1 MSAIERRYAVALM
14 DALKVK
20 DEQLKADKDL
30 AEFAYM
36 FNNNLQ
42 FKKILLD
49 PRLEPRLKSDVVKEI
64 FVDDNPMLVSF
75 IRLLIDKNRIKYIDG
90 ISKEYSELARNKN
103 NEIKLK
109 IISATGLTDD
119 EINGITDKYKKV
131 YNAANVSYEQFI
143 DESVIGGVKV
153 VIGNKVYDG
162 TVKTQLNT
170 ML

>member
-30 AEFAYM
+30 AEIAYM

-75 IRLLIDKNRIKYIDG
+75 ISLLIDKNRIKYIDG

-162 TVKTQLNT
+162 TVKTQLNN

>member
-30 AEFAYM
+30 AEIAYM

-75 IRLLIDKNRIKYIDG
+75 ISLLIDKNRIKYIDG

-131 YNAANVSYEQFI
+131 YNATNASYEQVI

-153 VIGNKVYDG
+153 IIGNKVYDG
-162 TVKTQLNT
+162 TVKTQLNN

>member
-1 MSAIERRYAVALM
+1 MSAIEKRYAVALM

-30 AEFAYM
+30 AEIAYM

-64 FVDDNPMLVSF
+64 FVDNNPMLVSF
-75 IRLLIDKNRIKYIDG
+75 ISLLIDKNRIKYIDG

-153 VIGNKVYDG
+153 IIGNKVYDG
-162 TVKTQLNT
+162 TVKTQLNN

>member
-30 AEFAYM
+30 AEIAYM

-64 FVDDNPMLVSF
+64 FVDNNPMLVSF
-75 IRLLIDKNRIKYIDG
+75 ISLLIDKNRIKYIDG

-162 TVKTQLNT
+162 TVKTQLNN

>member
-64 FVDDNPMLVSF
+64 FVDNNPMLVSF
-75 IRLLIDKNRIKYIDG
+75 ISLLIDKNRIKYIDG
-90 ISKEYSELARNKN
+90 ISKEYSELARKKN

-109 IISATGLTDD
+109 IISATGLTED
-119 EINGITDKYKKV
+119 EINGITDKYQKV
-131 YNAANVSYEQFI
+131 YNAANVSYEQVI

-162 TVKTQLNT
+162 TVKTQLNN

>member
-75 IRLLIDKNRIKYIDG
+75 ISLLIDKNRIKYIDG

-153 VIGNKVYDG
+153 MIGNKVYDG
-162 TVKTQLNT
+162 TVKTQLNN

>member
-1 MSAIERRYAVALM
+1 MPALEKRYAVALM

-20 DEQLKADKDL
+20 DEQLKTDEDL
-30 AEFAYM
+30 AKIAYM

-49 PRLEPRLKSDVVKEI
+49 PRLEPRLKSDIVREI
-64 FVDDNPMLVSF
+64 FGEDNPMLVSF
-75 IRLLIDKNRIKYIDG
+75 ISLLIDKNRIKYIDG
-90 ISKEYSELARNKN
+90 ISKEYSELARVKN

-109 IISATGLTDD
+109 IISATKLTDD
-119 EINGITDKYKKV
+119 EISGITDKYKRI
-131 YNAANVSYEQFI
+131 YNATNASYEQFI

-153 VIGNKVYDG
+153 IIGNKVYDG
-162 TVKTQLNT
+162 TIKTQLNN

>member
-30 AEFAYM
+30 AEIAYM

-75 IRLLIDKNRIKYIDG
+75 ISLLIDKNRIKYIDG

-153 VIGNKVYDG
+153 IIGNKVYDG
-162 TVKTQLNT
+162 TVKTQLNN

>member
-1 MSAIERRYAVALM
+1 M
-14 DALKVK
+14 
-20 DEQLKADKDL
+20 KA
-30 AEFAYM
+30 
-36 FNNNLQ
+36 
-42 FKKILLD
+42 
-49 PRLEPRLKSDVVKEI
+49 
-64 FVDDNPMLVSF
+64 
-75 IRLLIDKNRIKYIDG
+75 DKNRIKYIDG

-162 TVKTQLNT
+162 TVKTQLNN

>member
-30 AEFAYM
+30 AEIAYM

-64 FVDDNPMLVSF
+64 FVDNNPMLVSF
-75 IRLLIDKNRIKYIDG
+75 ISLLIDKNRI
-90 ISKEYSELARNKN
+90 ISISTLLYKWLIGDRKGEWY
-103 NEIKLK
+103 LK
-109 IISATGLTDD
+109 AFL
-119 EINGITDKYKKV
+119 
-131 YNAANVSYEQFI
+131 FI
-143 DESVIGGVKV
+143 DKSTIKR
-153 VIGNKVYDG
+153 
-162 TVKTQLNT
+162 
-170 ML
+170 

>member
-64 FVDDNPMLVSF
+64 FVDNNPMLVSF
-75 IRLLIDKNRIKYIDG
+75 ISLLIDKNRIKYIDG

-119 EINGITDKYKKV
+119 EINGITDK
-131 YNAANVSYEQFI
+131 
-143 DESVIGGVKV
+143 
-153 VIGNKVYDG
+153 
-162 TVKTQLNT
+162 
-170 ML
+170 

>member
-1 MSAIERRYAVALM
+1 MVFNEARVLNVPIVTTDFGSAHEFVTDGVDGYIRPIEKIPDVISDICL
-14 DALKVK
+14 
-20 DEQLKADKDL
+20 DL
-30 AEFAYM
+30 GKYQ
-36 FNNNLQ
+36 NLH
-42 FKKILLD
+42 
-49 PRLEPRLKSDVVKEI
+49 
-64 FVDDNPMLVSF
+64 
-75 IRLLIDKNRIKYIDG
+75 KNSVPKYIV
-90 ISKEYSELARNKN
+90 N

-109 IISATGLTDD
+109 IISATGLTED

-162 TVKTQLNT
+162 TVKTQLNN

>member
-30 AEFAYM
+30 AEIAYM

-75 IRLLIDKNRIKYIDG
+75 ISLLIDKNRIKYIDG
-90 ISKEYSELARNKN
+90 ISKEYSELARKKN

-109 IISATGLTDD
+109 IISATGLTED

-131 YNAANVSYEQFI
+131 YNAANASYEQVI

-162 TVKTQLNT
+162 TVKTQLNN

>member
-30 AEFAYM
+30 AEIAYM

-75 IRLLIDKNRIKYIDG
+75 ISLLIDKNRIKYIDG

-153 VIGNKVYDG
+153 MIGNKVYDG
-162 TVKTQLNT
+162 TVKTQLNN

>member
-20 DEQLKADKDL
+20 VAQLKADKDL
-30 AEFAYM
+30 AEIAYM

-64 FVDDNPMLVSF
+64 FVDNNPMLVSF
-75 IRLLIDKNRIKYIDG
+75 ISLLIDKNRIKYIDG
-90 ISKEYSELARNKN
+90 ISKEYSELARKKN

-109 IISATGLTDD
+109 IISAT
-119 EINGITDKYKKV
+119 
-131 YNAANVSYEQFI
+131 AVSMESSASRFAFI
-143 DESVIGGVKV
+143 G
-153 VIGNKVYDG
+153 
-162 TVKTQLNT
+162 
-170 ML
+170 